1 MPGPSDD
8 TKPVKIGPRRFYYDE
23 LDYYLVL
30 LPAAN
35 RSDQDKAIFTVVN
48 ALCCLRE
55 RYPDT
60 YDERRRADVE
70 AVLQAL
76 KEDDEGR
83 PYVTRW
89 NDAGAES
96 SEQQEAC
103 QKFRDHYKM
112 LVEDWK
118 QQLGSLEVVESFAV
132 LDDVDLFPTDALDYL
147 CIGLCIGMSMG
158 MPKADLAKALE
169 RLFRT
174 PEKKKPF
181 TADNVELMFNY
192 LKSTGSGVYDIY
204 AISDAE
210 GEKDEKF
217 QELLTAAQELD
228 GPLT

>member
-1 MPGPSDD
+1 MPGLTDN
-8 TKPVKIGPRRFYYDE
+8 TKPVKIGAWRFWYDE

-30 LPAAN
+30 LPTAN
-35 RSDQDKAIFTVVN
+35 RSNQDKAVFTVVN

-55 RYPDT
+55 RYRDT
-60 YDERRRADVE
+60 YDERRRDDVE
-70 AVLQAL
+70 AAL
-76 KEDDEGR
+76 KALMEEDEGR

-89 NDAGAES
+89 NDAGPDS
-96 SEQQEAC
+96 SEQQEAF
-103 QKFRDHYKM
+103 QKFRDHHKL

-118 QQLGSLEVVESFAV
+118 KQLGFLEVVDSFAV

-147 CIGLCIGMSMG
+147 CIGIIMG

-169 RLFRT
+169 RLFCI
-174 PEKKKPF
+174 PEKKEPF

-192 LKSTGSGVYDIY
+192 LRSTGSGVYDIY

-210 GEKDEKF
+210 GRKDEKF
-217 QELLTAAQELD
+217 QELLTAAEELD